1 MNLGKTIKH
10 LRENARLTQQ
20 ELADL
25 SNFKSGTSISLF
37 ESGHAIPRFD
47 AICKICTALNI
58 STTEFYLL
66 SHEPEDLYNLSIEKQ
81 KYIQGVVKRMSSR
94 IISRSKQTA

>member
-94 IISRSKQTA
+94 IISRSKQTV

>member
-81 KYIQGVVKRMSSR
+81 KYIQGVVRRMSSR
-94 IISRSKQTA
+94 IISRSKQLV

>member
-1 MNLGKTIKH
+1 MNLGRTIKH

-81 KYIQGVVKRMSSR
+81 KYIQGVVKRMNSR
-94 IISRSKQTA
+94 IISRSKQTV

>member
-10 LRENARLTQQ
+10 LRENAKLTQQ
-20 ELADL
+20 ELGTL

-47 AICKICTALNI
+47 AVVRICTALSI

-81 KYIQGVVKRMSSR
+81 KYIQGVVKRMNSR
-94 IISRSKQTA
+94 IISRSKQLV

>member
-1 MNLGKTIKH
+1 MNLGRTIKH
-10 LRENARLTQQ
+10 LRENAKLTQQ
-20 ELADL
+20 ELGTL

-37 ESGHAIPRFD
+37 ESGHSIPRFD
-47 AICKICTALNI
+47 AVARICTALNI

-94 IISRSKQTA
+94 IISRKQTV